1 MATHNPPNKDIDK
14 ADPGINVEDERILK
28 LIHALVEACGGSP
41 ENLDG
46 NLVTQLIQTSLRLMS
61 EKHDSG
67 QLKLMTRALKEMR
80 YAYRIFN
87 RYPNVR
93 RISIFGSARTPE
105 DHPDYFTAKDFS
117 LRMADQGWM
126 CITGAANGIMKA
138 GLEGSKRQSSF
149 GLSIRLPFEIP
160 TNSFIEG
167 DPKLMIFRY
176 FFTRKLMFI
185 SHSDAIAVFPGGF
198 GTLDELFEV
207 LTLLHNGKSSLV
219 PVVLIEG
226 TPGVYWQFWEEY
238 IKIHLL
244 ANGWISPADRHLYYL
259 ASSPEDAVRH
269 IQHFYSCYHSSR
281 YVKDILVL
289 RLLKPLD
296 IIQVGHLN
304 EKFSVL
310 VQSGT
315 MQMSP
320 SLPEESDY
328 LDLPRL
334 IFHHTRKDFGILR
347 LLIDEINGFKV

>member
-1 MATHNPPNKDIDK
+1 MTTDNRPSKDSEKNDVVL
-14 ADPGINVEDERILK
+14 DPEDERALN
-28 LIHALVEACGGSP
+28 LIHALIEACGGFP

-46 NLVTQLIQTSLRLMS
+46 NLVTQLIQNSLRLLS

-67 QLKLMTRALKEMR
+67 QLKLMARALKEMR

-87 RYPNVR
+87 RYPNVK

-105 DHPDYFTAKDFS
+105 DHPDYLTAKEFS
-117 LRMADQGWM
+117 LGMADQGWM

-167 DPKLMIFRY
+167 DSKLVIFRY

-207 LTLLHNGKSSLV
+207 LTLLHNGKSSIV
-219 PVVLIEG
+219 PLVLIEG
-226 TPGVYWQFWEEY
+226 NPGVYWKFWEEY
-238 IKIHLL
+238 IQKHLL
-244 ANGWISPADRHLYYL
+244 ANGWISPADRNLYYI
-259 ASSPEDAVRH
+259 ASSPEDAVNH

-281 YVKDILVL
+281 YVKDIFVL
-289 RLLKPLD
+289 RLQKPLNNE
-296 IIQVGHLN
+296 QLELLN
-304 EKFSVL
+304 QKFAIL

-320 SLPEESDY
+320 PLAEETDY
-328 LDLPRL
+328 LELPRL

-347 LLIDEINGFKV
+347 LLIDEINNFKV